1 MGANFIPAAESAAT
15 TTTAAPAATF
25 NAAPATEQ
33 KEPQTNP
40 TSRRRA
46 PSAPSA
52 PIWSA
57 LTVARRMFNNLPS
70 ALQNTETKRMCL
82 KEAAERTY
90 GDPKRASYDIKNEA
104 RKLTNLMDFGEYC
117 RKNGLKGE
125 NVAEHVVFEGKTVM
139 RRVMEYGVESVLG
152 TKIQMFA
159 EPLTDGK
166 EKSTE
171 SEANAE

>member
-25 NAAPATEQ
+25 NAAPAAEQ
-33 KEPQTNP
+33 KEPQTTT
-40 TSRRRA
+40 TSRRR
-46 PSAPSA
+46 APSA

-104 RKLTNLMDFGEYC
+104 RKLTNLMDFG
-117 RKNGLKGE
+117 
-125 NVAEHVVFEGKTVM
+125 
-139 RRVMEYGVESVLG
+139 
-152 TKIQMFA
+152 
-159 EPLTDGK
+159 
-166 EKSTE
+166 
-171 SEANAE
+171 

>member
-1 MGANFIPAAESAAT
+1 MAKNNFAPAAESTAT
-15 TTTAAPAATF
+15 TTTTAPAATSNAAPAA
-25 NAAPATEQ
+25 EQ

-40 TSRRRA
+40 TSRRR
-46 PSAPSA
+46 APSA

-117 RKNGLKGE
+117 R
-125 NVAEHVVFEGKTVM
+125 
-139 RRVMEYGVESVLG
+139 R
-152 TKIQMFA
+152 
-159 EPLTDGK
+159 TD
-166 EKSTE
+166 
-171 SEANAE
+171 

>member
-1 MGANFIPAAESAAT
+1 MRQHKKESQ
-15 TTTAAPAATF
+15 PF
-25 NAAPATEQ
+25 SLY
-33 KEPQTNP
+33 
-40 TSRRRA
+40 SRKQERKGVPRRSRA
-46 PSAPSA
+46 PLFSITAV
-52 PIWSA
+52 
-57 LTVARRMFNNLPS
+57 T
-70 ALQNTETKRMCL
+70 T
-82 KEAAERTY
+82 EAAERTY

-166 EKSTE
+166 EKSAE

>member
-1 MGANFIPAAESAAT
+1 MVGIDRRKANVQQSAVGLAET
-15 TTTAAPAATF
+15 
-25 NAAPATEQ
+25 
-33 KEPQTNP
+33 K
-40 TSRRRA
+40 
-46 PSAPSA
+46 
-52 PIWSA
+52 
-57 LTVARRMFNNLPS
+57 
-70 ALQNTETKRMCL
+70 TKRMCL

-104 RKLTNLMDFGEYC
+104 RKLTNLMDSGEYC

-166 EKSTE
+166 EKSAE

>member
-46 PSAPSA
+46 PSAP
-52 PIWSA
+52 IWSA

-90 GDPKRASYDIKNEA
+90 GDPKPIGSGPYMYSEDETYLVASPYYPDYE
-104 RKLTNLMDFGEYC
+104 NLPIDTVFLVKYTDAASRITAFDDGIID
-117 RKNGLKGE
+117 
-125 NVAEHVVFEGKTVM
+125 VVTQQ
-139 RRVMEYGVESVLG
+139 Y
-152 TKIQMFA
+152 I
-159 EPLTDGK
+159 
-166 EKSTE
+166 
-171 SEANAE
+171 